1 MDSVLKFLIKLQADE
16 GNVLSVAKQTTK
28 QLDIISRKA
37 GSAGARLR
45 EAFSLSNLKTSLSSL
60 PGMEFLMNPYTI
72 IGAGIGAISS
82 IGAQA
87 EQTSVA
93 FTTLVGSEE
102 KAASVLSKINDFAAK
117 TPYNNLDLTDNA
129 RTMLNFGIEADKVST
144 YLQQLG
150 DIASGDKNKLGGL
163 SVVFGQIASAGKM
176 SGQDLI
182 QFINQGFN
190 PLKELEKMTGK
201 TYAELQDM
209 MSKGQIGFDAVAAA
223 INHAT
228 SEGGAFAGM
237 SDKLSQTVSG
247 KFSTLVGNIQQK
259 AVDLFEKIKPAISGL
274 LDLFI
279 AIVPPIASALEG
291 IFSAVGSVI
300 GFLVRWK
307 NVLGLLVTMVAAGT
321 IAFGLH
327 TIAINLHTIALW
339 GMAGAIKVVSV
350 VTKAWEGV
358 QWLLNA
364 ALHAN
369 PIGTVIT
376 VIAALVAAVVYCW
389 NKFAGFRAFIL
400 TMWDTIKGFG
410 EIIKSYII
418 DRFKTLL
425 SGIGKIGEAIA
436 KLFEGDYK
444 GAWKSATQGMK
455 DVSGITSAEKAFNQT
470 KNLASGIKSQYNRNY
485 AAESA
490 KDKQG
495 ADKTAKDKQ
504 GASKTAAISAPGTKG
519 SSEEVIFGTDDQK
532 GKGGKAGKDNKTA
545 EALATGGTRNTSI
558 TMNISKFFDNINVT
572 MMDRTDTAE
581 LERIVLQSMNRA
593 LAIATSSD
601 R

>member
-16 GNVLSVAKQTTK
+16 GNVLSVAKQTTQ

-37 GSAGARLR
+37 SSVGARLR
-45 EAFSLSNLKTSLSSL
+45 EAFSFSSFKTSLSSL
-60 PGMEFLMNPYTI
+60 PGMEFLMNPYTL
-72 IGAGIGAISS
+72 IGAGVGAISS

-102 KAASVLSKINDFAAK
+102 KAASVLAKINDFAAK

-129 RTMLNFGIEADKVST
+129 KTMLNFGVQADKVNT

-163 SVVFGQIASAGKM
+163 SVVFGQVASAGKM
-176 SGQDLI
+176 SGQDLM

-201 TYAELQDM
+201 TYSELQDM

-223 INHAT
+223 IKHAT

-259 AVDLFEKIKPAISGL
+259 AVDMFNKIKPIISNL

-279 AIVPPIASALEG
+279 AIVPPIASAFEG
-291 IFSAVGSVI
+291 IFSVVASVI
-300 GFLVRWK
+300 GFIVKWK
-307 NVLGLLVTMVAAGT
+307 TELGLLAAVVAVGT
-321 IAFGLH
+321 VAF
-327 TIAINLHTIALW
+327 NLHTIALW
-339 GMAGAIKVVSV
+339 GMVGAVKVVTA

-358 QWLLNA
+358 QWLLNV
-364 ALHAN
+364 ALNAN
-369 PIGTVIT
+369 PIGIVIT

-410 EIIKSYII
+410 EIIKNYLI

-436 KLFEGDYK
+436 KLFDGDFK
-444 GAWKSATQGMK
+444 GAWNSATQGVK
-455 DVSGITSAEKAFNQT
+455 DITGMTSAEKAFNQT
-470 KNLASGIKSQYNRNY
+470 QTLASGIKAQYDKNY
-485 AAESA
+485 AVESA

-495 ADKTAKDKQ
+495 AT
-504 GASKTAAISAPGTKG
+504 KTAAITSPGTKG
-519 SSEEVIFGTDDQK
+519 SATEDVVFNAASGGGGSK
-532 GKGGKAGKDNKTA
+532 GKGKGKGNKTA
-545 EALATGGTRNTSI
+545 EALATGGTRSTSI
-558 TMNISKFFDNINVT
+558 TMTISKFFDNINVT
-572 MMDRTDTAE
+572 MMDKTDTAE
-581 LERIVLQSMNRA
+581 LERIVLQCMNRA